1 MDAFSDPSIET
12 VVVMSSAQV
21 GKTEILNNAVGFFV
35 DQDPSP
41 ILVVMPTI
49 EAAESWSKER
59 FRPMVRDTASLNA
72 KISGKTRD
80 GGNTILNK
88 TFPGGHLAIAG
99 ANAET
104 GLSSRPRRVVLM
116 DEVDR
121 YPLSVE
127 GNKGDPI
134 TLATARTETF
144 DNRKIL
150 MVSTP
155 GIAGMSRIETEFER
169 SDKRYY
175 HVPCQDCGHKQ
186 RLRWE
191 QVQWPKDDPRSAV
204 YVCES
209 CGSAWGDAMRWRAIS
224 QGEWVA
230 SEPGSRIAGFHLW
243 AAYSTFR
250 PLGDLAEHWC
260 RVQGNKEELKGFVN
274 TRLGESWTE
283 KGEAPDWERIYE
295 RREDYDIG
303 TVPMGGLLLTAGVD
317 VQHNRLECSV
327 WAWGENREKWLV
339 EHRVLDGQTNE
350 PDVWADLSSL
360 LDDGWAHA
368 SGALL
373 KIERMCV
380 DSGDGA
386 RTQVV
391 YNWTRRHPG
400 RAFAVKG
407 VSSNVLLGTP
417 KSADL
422 ITGGGAK
429 RKARGVRVYP
439 VGHGIAKLELFGN
452 LTLKRPTDEE
462 LDSGEGYPEGY
473 AHLPRVDSEYC
484 MQLCSE
490 QLITTQTRH
499 GYARQEWQKTRE
511 RNEAL
516 DCYVYAR
523 AAAALLRIDR
533 YTDENWANVR
543 DMFGIGSAPVPAT
556 VVVSEPARP
565 QPVVHSPTPHRR
577 RGRRNSRS
585 NWM

>member
-191 QVQWPKDDPRSAV
+191 QVQWPKDDPRAAV

-224 QGEWVA
+224 QGEWIA

-250 PLGDLAEHWC
+250 PLGDLAEHWV

-303 TVPMGGLLLTAGVD
+303 VVPMGGLLLTAA
-317 VQHNRLECSV
+317 C
-327 WAWGENREKWLV
+327 
-339 EHRVLDGQTNE
+339 
-350 PDVWADLSSL
+350 
-360 LDDGWAHA
+360 
-368 SGALL
+368 
-373 KIERMCV
+373 
-380 DSGDGA
+380 
-386 RTQVV
+386 
-391 YNWTRRHPG
+391 RR
-400 RAFAVKG
+400 
-407 VSSNVLLGTP
+407 
-417 KSADL
+417 SAQQ
-422 ITGGGAK
+422 A
-429 RKARGVRVYP
+429 
-439 VGHGIAKLELFGN
+439 
-452 LTLKRPTDEE
+452 
-462 LDSGEGYPEGY
+462 
-473 AHLPRVDSEYC
+473 
-484 MQLCSE
+484 
-490 QLITTQTRH
+490 
-499 GYARQEWQKTRE
+499 
-511 RNEAL
+511 
-516 DCYVYAR
+516 
-523 AAAALLRIDR
+523 
-533 YTDENWANVR
+533 
-543 DMFGIGSAPVPAT
+543 
-556 VVVSEPARP
+556 
-565 QPVVHSPTPHRR
+565 
-577 RGRRNSRS
+577 
-585 NWM
+585 